1 MFQLLVDLGAD
12 LRLRVPYTRYS
23 AIHLAV
29 LPIENATSPFSNTV
43 NRERLETSPN
53 PSQLRS
59 INAEFASMLLA
70 IKDQSLVKKKKKKG
84 LYFTFCFYL
93 LLLLNL
99 HSPPPFVPFI
109 FDLKLLTK
117 LLPPTLPFTFL

>member
-70 IKDQSLVKKKKKKG
+70 IKDQSLVKKKKKKRIV
-84 LYFTFCFYL
+84 LYL
-93 LLLLNL
+93 LFLFIIIIK
-99 HSPPPFVPFI
+99 SSFPPPI
-109 FDLKLLTK
+109 CTIYI
-117 LLPPTLPFTFL
+117 